1 MWWKKNKR
9 KVIVPLIIV
18 AILAAAFFFG
28 GDAPDTR
35 GQTLQTSQTAAPTPE
50 PSGSASPDVTASPAP
65 DGYEWQN
72 GMLIDKET
80 GKDAYLTDPVPSGK
94 PAPVEPQDTEKGDAG
109 YSCTIS
115 ISCADVL
122 AYIDRCE
129 PETAAVIP
137 KDGWILR
144 PVTVT
149 FTEGESVFDVLQ
161 RVCRESKIHME
172 FNSAAGYN
180 NAYIE
185 GIGNL
190 YEFDAG
196 ELSGWLY
203 SVNGWYPNYGCSRY
217 QLKDGDTICWVYSV
231 DRTSYGELNAA

>member
-28 GDAPDTR
+28 GDAADTS
-35 GQTLQTSQTAAPTPE
+35 GQTLQTAQTAAPTPE
-50 PSGSASPDVTASPAP
+50 PSGAAQTPAP
-65 DGYEWQN
+65 DGDESET
-72 GMLIDKET
+72 GMLIDRET
-80 GKDAYLTDPVPSGK
+80 GKDAYLTDPVPTGK
-94 PAPVEPQDTEKGDAG
+94 PAPVEPQDTEKGDAA

-122 AYIDRCE
+122 SNIDDCA
-129 PETAAVIP
+129 PETVAVIP
-137 KDGWILR
+137 KDGWMLR

-161 RVCRESKIHME
+161 RVCRENNIHME
-172 FNSAAGYN
+172 YSTTAGYN
-180 NAYIE
+180 SAYIE

-203 SVNGWYPNYGCSRY
+203 SVNGWFPNYGSSRY
-217 QLKDGDTICWVYSV
+217 QLKSGDTICWVYSI
-231 DRTSYGELNAA
+231 DRTSYGAN

>member
-1 MWWKKNKR
+1 MWWKKNIR
-9 KVIVPLIIV
+9 KILVPLIII

-180 NAYIE
+180 SAYIE

>member
-9 KVIVPLIIV
+9 KIIVPLIII
-18 AILAAAFFFG
+18 AILAATFFFG
-28 GDAPDTR
+28 EDAPDTS
-35 GQTLQTSQTAAPTPE
+35 GQTLQTLQTAAPTPE
-50 PSGSASPDVTASPAP
+50 PGGTAQTPAP
-65 DGYEWQN
+65 DGDESEN
-72 GMLIDKET
+72 GMLIDRET
-80 GKDAYLTDPVPSGK
+80 GKDDYLTDPVPSDK
-94 PAPVEPQDTEKGDAG
+94 PAPVEPQETEKSDAA

-122 AYIDRCE
+122 DNIELCE

-161 RVCRESKIHME
+161 RVCRENKIHIE
-172 FNSAAGYN
+172 FNTAAGYN
-180 NAYIE
+180 SVYIE

-217 QLKDGDTICWVYSV
+217 QLKDGDTVCWVYSV
-231 DRTSYGELNAA
+231 DKTSYGAN

>member
-1 MWWKKNKR
+1 MWWKKNIR
-9 KVIVPLIIV
+9 KILVPLIII

-28 GDAPDTR
+28 GDVPDTSGR
-35 GQTLQTSQTAAPTPE
+35 TLETAQPAAPTPE
-50 PSGSASPDVTASPAP
+50 PGGSASSAGIAQTPAP
-65 DGYEWQN
+65 DGYEWEN
-72 GMLIDKET
+72 GMLIDQET
-80 GKDAYLTDPVPSGK
+80 GKDAYLTDPVPTGK
-94 PAPVEPQDTEKGDAG
+94 PAPVEPQDTGKGDAA

-115 ISCADVL
+115 ISCADVIEN
-122 AYIDRCE
+122 IDICE

-161 RVCRESKIHME
+161 RVCRENNIHME
-172 FNSAAGYN
+172 FNTAAGYN
-180 NAYIE
+180 SAYIE

-196 ELSGWLY
+196 ELSGWIY
-203 SVNGWYPNYGCSRY
+203 SVNGWFPNYGSSRY
-217 QLKDGDTICWVYSV
+217 QLKSGDTICWVYSI
-231 DRTSYGELNAA
+231 DRSSYGVN

>member
-1 MWWKKNKR
+1 MWRKKNKR
-9 KVIVPLIIV
+9 KVIVPLIII

-28 GDAPDTR
+28 GDVPDTSGR
-35 GQTLQTSQTAAPTPE
+35 TLETAQPAALTPE
-50 PSGSASPDVTASPAP
+50 PSGAAQTPAP
-65 DGYEWQN
+65 DGYEWEN
-72 GMLIDKET
+72 GMLIDQET
-80 GKDAYLTDPVPSGK
+80 GKDAYLTDPVPTGK
-94 PAPVEPQDTEKGDAG
+94 PAPVEPQDTGKGDAA

-115 ISCADVL
+115 ISCADVIEN
-122 AYIDRCE
+122 IDICE

-161 RVCRESKIHME
+161 RVCRENNIHME
-172 FNSAAGYN
+172 FNTAAGYN
-180 NAYIE
+180 SAYIE

-203 SVNGWYPNYGCSRY
+203 SVNGWFPNYGCSRY
-217 QLKDGDTICWVYSV
+217 QLKSGDTVCWVYSV

>member
-1 MWWKKNKR
+1 MWWKNKR

-35 GQTLQTSQTAAPTPE
+35 DQTLQTPQTAAPTPE
-50 PSGSASPDVTASPAP
+50 PSGTAQTPAP
-65 DGYEWQN
+65 DGYEWEN
-72 GMLIDKET
+72 GMHIDKET

-94 PAPVEPQDTEKGDAG
+94 PAPVEPQDTEKGDAV

-122 AYIDRCE
+122 ANIDRCE

-161 RVCRESKIHME
+161 RVCRENKIHME

-180 NAYIE
+180 SAYIE

-217 QLKDGDTICWVYSV
+217 QLKNGDTVCWVYSI

>member
-1 MWWKKNKR
+1 MWWKKNKS

-28 GDAPDTR
+28 GDAADTR
-35 GQTLQTSQTAAPTPE
+35 DQTLQTPQTAAPTPE
-50 PSGSASPDVTASPAP
+50 PSGTAQTPAP
-65 DGYEWQN
+65 DGHELEN

-80 GKDAYLTDPVPSGK
+80 GKDAYLSDPVPSDK
-94 PAPVEPQDTEKGDAG
+94 PAPAEPQETEKGDAA

-122 AYIDRCE
+122 DNIELCE

-161 RVCRESKIHME
+161 RVCRENKIHME
-172 FNSAAGYN
+172 FNTAAGYN
-180 NAYIE
+180 SAYIE

-217 QLKDGDTICWVYSV
+217 QLKNGDTVCWVYST
-231 DRTSYGELNAA
+231 DRTSYGEVNAA

>member
-72 GMLIDKET
+72 GMLIDMET

-180 NAYIE
+180 SAYIE

>member
-50 PSGSASPDVTASPAP
+50 PSGSESPDVTASPTP

-72 GMLIDKET
+72 GMLIDMET

-180 NAYIE
+180 SAYIE

>member
-28 GDAPDTR
+28 GDAADTS
-35 GQTLQTSQTAAPTPE
+35 GQTLQTAQTAAPTPE
-50 PSGSASPDVTASPAP
+50 PGGAALTPAP
-65 DGYEWQN
+65 DGDESET
-72 GMLIDKET
+72 GMPIDRET

-94 PAPVEPQDTEKGDAG
+94 PAPVEPQDTEKGDAA

-122 AYIDRCE
+122 SNIDDCAQ
-129 PETAAVIP
+129 ETAAVIP
-137 KDGWILR
+137 KDGWMLR

-161 RVCRESKIHME
+161 RVCRENNIHME
-172 FNSAAGYN
+172 YNTAAGYN
-180 NAYIE
+180 SAYIE

-203 SVNGWYPNYGCSRY
+203 SVNGWFPNYGSSRY
-217 QLKDGDTICWVYSV
+217 QLKSGDTICWVYSI
-231 DRTSYGELNAA
+231 DRTSYGAN

>member
-1 MWWKKNKR
+1 MWWKKNIR
-9 KVIVPLIIV
+9 KILVPLIII
-18 AILAAAFFFG
+18 AILAAAFLFG
-28 GDAPDTR
+28 GDAPDTSS
-35 GQTLQTSQTAAPTPE
+35 QTLQTAAPTPE
-50 PSGSASPDVTASPAP
+50 PSVAAQTPAP
-65 DGYEWQN
+65 DGDES
-72 GMLIDKET
+72 ET
-80 GKDAYLTDPVPSGK
+80 GIPIGRETGEDAYLTDPVPTGK
-94 PAPVEPQDTEKGDAG
+94 PAPAEPQETGKSDAA

-122 AYIDRCE
+122 SNVDDCA

-161 RVCRESKIHME
+161 RVCRENNIHVE
-172 FNSAAGYN
+172 YNTAAGYN
-180 NAYIE
+180 SAYIE

-196 ELSGWLY
+196 ELSGWIY
-203 SVNGWYPNYGCSRY
+203 SVNGWFPNYGSSRY
-217 QLKDGDTICWVYSV
+217 QLKSGDTICWVYSI
-231 DRTSYGELNAA
+231 DRSSYGVN

>member
-1 MWWKKNKR
+1 MWWKNKR

-35 GQTLQTSQTAAPTPE
+35 GQTLQTPQTAAPTPE
-50 PSGSASPDVTASPAP
+50 PSGAAQTPAP
-65 DGYEWQN
+65 DGYEWEN

-94 PAPVEPQDTEKGDAG
+94 PAPVEPQDTEKGDAV

-161 RVCRESKIHME
+161 RVCRENKIHME

-180 NAYIE
+180 SAYIE

-203 SVNGWYPNYGCSRY
+203 SVNGWYPNYSCSRY
-217 QLKDGDTICWVYSV
+217 QLKNGDTVCWVYSI

>member
-180 NAYIE
+180 SAYIE

>member
-1 MWWKKNKR
+1 MWWKKNIR
-9 KVIVPLIIV
+9 KILVPLIII

-28 GDAPDTR
+28 GDAPDTS
-35 GQTLQTSQTAAPTPE
+35 GQTLQTAAPTPE
-50 PSGSASPDVTASPAP
+50 PSGAAQAPAP
-65 DGYEWQN
+65 DGDES
-72 GMLIDKET
+72 ET
-80 GKDAYLTDPVPSGK
+80 GIPIGRETGEDAYLTDPVPTGK
-94 PAPVEPQDTEKGDAG
+94 PAPAEPQETGKSDAA

-122 AYIDRCE
+122 SNIDICE

-161 RVCRESKIHME
+161 RVCRENNIHIE
-172 FNSAAGYN
+172 YNTAAGYN
-180 NAYIE
+180 SAYIE

-196 ELSGWLY
+196 ELSGWIY
-203 SVNGWYPNYGCSRY
+203 SVNGWFPNYGSSRY
-217 QLKDGDTICWVYSV
+217 QLKDGDTVCWVYSV
-231 DRTSYGELNAA
+231 DKTSYGAN

>member
-9 KVIVPLIIV
+9 KVIVPLIII
-18 AILAAAFFFG
+18 AILAAAFFLG
-28 GDAPDTR
+28 EDAPDTS
-35 GQTLQTSQTAAPTPE
+35 GQTLQTAAPTPE
-50 PSGSASPDVTASPAP
+50 PSGSACPDVTASPAP

-180 NAYIE
+180 SAYIE

>member
-1 MWWKKNKR
+1 MWWKKNKL
-9 KVIVPLIIV
+9 KVIVPLIII
-18 AILAAAFFFG
+18 AILAAAFFSG
-28 GDAPDTR
+28 GDAPDTS
-35 GQTLQTSQTAAPTPE
+35 GQTLQTVAPTTE
-50 PSGSASPDVTASPAP
+50 PGGTAQTPAP
-65 DGYEWQN
+65 DGDASEN
-72 GMLIDKET
+72 GMLIDRET
-80 GKDAYLTDPVPSGK
+80 GKDAYLTDPVPSDK
-94 PAPVEPQDTEKGDAG
+94 PAPVEPQNTGKSDAA

-122 AYIDRCE
+122 SNIDDCA

-161 RVCRESKIHME
+161 RVCRENNIHIE
-172 FNSAAGYN
+172 YNTAAGYN
-180 NAYIE
+180 SAYIE

-203 SVNGWYPNYGCSRY
+203 SVNGRFPNYGSSRY
-217 QLKDGDTICWVYSV
+217 QLKDGDTVCWVYSV
-231 DRTSYGELNAA
+231 DKTSYGAN

>member
-1 MWWKKNKR
+1 MWWKKNKS

-28 GDAPDTR
+28 GDAPDKR
-35 GQTLQTSQTAAPTPE
+35 SQTLQATHTDAPTPE
-50 PSGSASPDVTASPAP
+50 PSGTVQTPVP
-65 DGYEWQN
+65 DGDES
-72 GMLIDKET
+72 ET
-80 GKDAYLTDPVPSGK
+80 GIPIGRETGEDAYLTDPVTTGK
-94 PAPVEPQDTEKGDAG
+94 PAPAEPQETGKSDAA

-122 AYIDRCE
+122 SNIDDCA

-161 RVCRESKIHME
+161 RVCRENNIHIE
-172 FNSAAGYN
+172 YNTAAGYN
-180 NAYIE
+180 SAYIE

-196 ELSGWLY
+196 ELSGWIY
-203 SVNGWYPNYGCSRY
+203 SVNGWFPNYGSSRY
-217 QLKDGDTICWVYSV
+217 QLKSGDTICWVYSI
-231 DRTSYGELNAA
+231 DRSSYGVN

>member
-1 MWWKKNKR
+1 MWWKKNKL
-9 KVIVPLIIV
+9 KVIVPLIII
-18 AILAAAFFFG
+18 AILAAAYFLG
-28 GDAPDTR
+28 GDAPDTS
-35 GQTLQTSQTAAPTPE
+35 GQTLQTAQTAAPTPE
-50 PSGSASPDVTASPAP
+50 PGGTAQTPAP
-65 DGYEWQN
+65 DGDES
-72 GMLIDKET
+72 ET
-80 GKDAYLTDPVPSGK
+80 GIPIGRETGEDAYLTDPVPTGK
-94 PAPVEPQDTEKGDAG
+94 PAPAEPQDTGKGDAE

-122 AYIDRCE
+122 SNIDRCA

-161 RVCRESKIHME
+161 RVCRENNIHIE
-172 FNSAAGYN
+172 YNTAAGYN
-180 NAYIE
+180 SAYIE

-203 SVNGWYPNYGCSRY
+203 SVNGWFPNYGSSRY
-217 QLKDGDTICWVYSV
+217 QLKDGDTVCWVYSV
-231 DRTSYGELNAA
+231 DKTSDGAN

>member
-50 PSGSASPDVTASPAP
+50 PSGSASTDVTASTAP

-72 GMLIDKET
+72 GMIIDKET

-180 NAYIE
+180 SAYIE

>member
-1 MWWKKNKR
+1 MWWKKNKS

-28 GDAPDTR
+28 GDAADTR
-35 GQTLQTSQTAAPTPE
+35 DQTLQTPQTAAPTPE
-50 PSGSASPDVTASPAP
+50 PGGTVQTPAP
-65 DGYEWQN
+65 DGHELEN

-80 GKDAYLTDPVPSGK
+80 GKDAYLSDPVPSDK
-94 PAPVEPQDTEKGDAG
+94 PAPAEPQETEKGDAA

-122 AYIDRCE
+122 DNIELCE

-161 RVCRESKIHME
+161 RVCRENKIHME
-172 FNSAAGYN
+172 FNTAAGYN
-180 NAYIE
+180 SAYIE

-217 QLKDGDTICWVYSV
+217 QLKNGDTVCWVYST
-231 DRTSYGELNAA
+231 DRTSYGEVNAA

>member
-1 MWWKKNKR
+1 MWWKKNIR
-9 KVIVPLIIV
+9 KILVPLIII

-28 GDAPDTR
+28 GDAPDTS
-35 GQTLQTSQTAAPTPE
+35 GQTLQTAAPTPE
-50 PSGSASPDVTASPAP
+50 PSVAAQTPAP
-65 DGYEWQN
+65 DGYES
-72 GMLIDKET
+72 ET
-80 GKDAYLTDPVPSGK
+80 GIPIGRETGEDAYLTDPVPTGK
-94 PAPVEPQDTEKGDAG
+94 PAPAEPQETGKSDAA

-115 ISCADVL
+115 ISCADVIEN
-122 AYIDRCE
+122 IDICE

-161 RVCRESKIHME
+161 RVCRENNIHVE
-172 FNSAAGYN
+172 YNTAAGYN
-180 NAYIE
+180 SAYIE

-196 ELSGWLY
+196 ELSGWIY
-203 SVNGWYPNYGCSRY
+203 SVNGWFPNYGSSRY
-217 QLKDGDTICWVYSV
+217 QLKSGDTICWVYCI
-231 DRTSYGELNAA
+231 DRSSYGVD